1 MKKVLYFLNHNTVR
15 FNLKP
20 EPYQLNIG
28 SVKCWLKTGKGWFA
42 LQSKDQLNI
51 G

>member
-1 MKKVLYFLNHNTVR
+1 MKKVLYFRSHNTVR

-20 EPYQLNIG
+20 ELYQLNIG
-28 SVKCWLKTGKGWFA
+28 CVKCCLETGKGWFA